1 MSELRWGVIFRFV
14 DIGGIVDHQ
23 CLDLRF
29 ITVYGYIQ
37 YYTFP
42 LDTVF
47 VFCHVS
53 GQILQQTTDIM
64 MSHTNKCYLPIPV
77 FGIYPEVRDFN
88 FLYAIYI
95 YIYIFP
101 VAY

>member
-1 MSELRWGVIFRFV
+1 VIFCFV

-42 LDTVF
+42 LDTLF
-47 VFCHVS
+47 VFCHVG
-53 GQILQQTTDIM
+53 GQIFQQTTDIM
-64 MSHTNKCYLPIPV
+64 MSQTNKCYLPIPV

-88 FLYAIYI
+88 FLYAIYYMLFSYQTG
-95 YIYIFP
+95 YIM
-101 VAY
+101 